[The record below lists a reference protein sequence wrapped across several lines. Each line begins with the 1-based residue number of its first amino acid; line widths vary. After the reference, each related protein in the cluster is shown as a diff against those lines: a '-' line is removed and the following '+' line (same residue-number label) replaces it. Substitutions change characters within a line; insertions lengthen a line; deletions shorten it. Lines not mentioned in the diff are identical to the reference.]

1 MELSLVTKAIERI
14 YLGVPETICIK
25 LVHIVQ
31 LKVVT
36 KVVEDISHEYVYLY
50 FIDIK
55 GRQQSTFYM
64 NDSIYCFTVECC
76 K

>member
-14 YLGVPETICIK
+14 SLGLPVTICIK

-36 KVVEDISHEYVYLY
+36 KVVEDISREYVYLY

-55 GRQQSTFYM
+55 GKRQGTFYM
-64 NDSIYCFTVECC
+64 NDRIYCFTVDCC